1 MGTVAPNRGDVNH
14 RRAPG
19 ALRRQGQTALRGW
32 AERVGD
38 LRLNVGLRRLVTKFA
53 TPVVLLVGLLLLA
66 AVHFRGVLAI
76 TTAQTDLYR
85 GVSAYSSGP
94 FQLSFQ
100 QNAGTQRP
108 AVVFEN
114 AEILNYAEWSSTI
127 SVDGHVT
134 NLWDNA
140 HGYSAD
146 SSHRQVFST
155 ISGPGWQ
162 VVEVA
167 QLVDAHTI
175 TVQFEFVAR
184 NQGTAAPHNV
194 TLSILHVHR
203 SLYQPTLHGDRLTA
217 DVLPSPVTSLD
228 GGAALA
234 SVGSLTFAVSGS
246 AATGNDITLNNVV
259 SAAGP
264 NGASRAVTDSFTTT
278 YSLSN
283 PTVDKLTTLATETIT
298 FNGQAQPGQPA
309 GVPVPLATP
318 QQ

>member
-1 MGTVAPNRGDVNH
+1 MSTIAPNRGDANH

-19 ALRRQGQTALRGW
+19 ESRRQARTALQGW

-85 GVSAYSSGP
+85 GVFAYSSGP

-140 HGYSAD
+140 HGYSSD
-146 SSHRQVFST
+146 SGHRQVFST

-175 TVQFEFVAR
+175 TVQFDFVAR
-184 NQGTAAPHNV
+184 NQGTASPHNV
-194 TLSILHVHR
+194 SLSILHVHK
-203 SLYQPTLHGDRLTA
+203 SLYQPTLHGNSLTA
-217 DVLPSPVTSLD
+217 GVLPGAVATLD
-228 GGAALA
+228 GGA
-234 SVGSLTFAVSGS
+234 SLTPVGDLTFTVSGPG
-246 AATGNDITLNNVV
+246 ATGNAIALNNVV

-264 NGASRAVTDSFTTT
+264 NGATRSVTDSFTTT

-298 FNGQAQPGQPA
+298 FSGQAQPGQPA
-309 GVPVPLATP
+309 GVPVPVATP
-318 QQ
+318 QH